1 METELTKNIKEKIH
15 SYKPQLSGKMRTVRY
30 ADEVWTDRGI
40 VDSIRFEDY
49 VKEDHSYCAKIVPK
63 EEDLFKTTWK
73 DKCDGSCKIQGN
85 TYPNRYCKGCVYHRH
100 RYDIGM
106 LITCFEIKITVSD
119 FKSEHGH
126 NFCGNHN
133 YYVVPVEI
141 WKEVLPLV
149 PDGIGLLVY
158 YPESGMI
165 KEAKTCEYRE
175 VSKDLQILLL
185 YNAMK
190 KWCDGKQ
197 RFE

>member
-1 METELTKNIKEKIH
+1 METELTKKMKEKVH
-15 SYKPQLSGKMRTVRY
+15 FYKPQLGGKMRTVRY
-30 ADEVWTDRGI
+30 ADEVWTETGI

-49 VKEDHSYCAKIVPK
+49 VKEDHSYCVKIHPT
-63 EEDLFKTTWK
+63 EQDLREYVRPEKL
-73 DKCDGSCKIQGN
+73 DGKCKVSGESYKNKHCRGCFYQ
-85 TYPNRYCKGCVYHRH
+85 RY

-106 LITCFEIKITVSD
+106 LITCFEVKITVSD

-141 WKEVLPLV
+141 WKQVLPLV
-149 PDGIGLLVY
+149 PEGIGLLVY
-158 YPESGMI
+158 YPGSERI
-165 KEAKTCEYRE
+165 KEVKACEYRE
-175 VSKDLQILLL
+175 VSKDLQIQLL